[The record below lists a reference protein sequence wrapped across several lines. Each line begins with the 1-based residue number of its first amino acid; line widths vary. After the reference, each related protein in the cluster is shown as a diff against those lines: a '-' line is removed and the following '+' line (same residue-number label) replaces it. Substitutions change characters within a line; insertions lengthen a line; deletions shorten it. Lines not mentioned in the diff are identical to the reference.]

1 MYEIPYETWAYE
13 QHLFFIDFNRFHVAW
28 EDQPNMINIMRQP
41 IARRISDIYFKFTDQ
56 IKLDNSAKLNLEQC
70 IQRRRG
76 HCIVGNLQI
85 ITYFETFQIMQEISL
100 IKFTSSPPQ
109 KKTKKKTK
117 QKKSIKKIS
126 KFLTFQSRPSAHQSC
141 FFAGNIPACLEDTD
155 RPKPSGDTKLQKYH
169 IDKKFT

>member
-1 MYEIPYETWAYE
+1 MYDKSLADSKDYENFHRSPQQQAEITDFLYEIPYETWAYE

-85 ITYFETFQIMQEISL
+85 NIL
-100 IKFTSSPPQ
+100 KH
-109 KKTKKKTK
+109 
-117 QKKSIKKIS
+117 
-126 KFLTFQSRPSAHQSC
+126 SR
-141 FFAGNIPACLEDTD
+141 
-155 RPKPSGDTKLQKYH
+155 
-169 IDKKFT
+169 

>member
-1 MYEIPYETWAYE
+1 MTNLLQTQRTMKTFTEALNSKAEITDFLYEIPYETWAYE

-85 ITYFETFQIMQEISL
+85 IIL
-100 IKFTSSPPQ
+100 KH
-109 KKTKKKTK
+109 
-117 QKKSIKKIS
+117 
-126 KFLTFQSRPSAHQSC
+126 SR
-141 FFAGNIPACLEDTD
+141 
-155 RPKPSGDTKLQKYH
+155 
-169 IDKKFT
+169 

>member
-56 IKLDNSAKLNLEQC
+56 RKWDNSDKLNLEQC

-76 HCIVGNLQI
+76 HCIVRNLQI
-85 ITYFETFQIMQEISL
+85 LILKTFNICISNITL
-100 IKFTSSPPQ
+100 IKVVGLYAE
-109 KKTKKKTK
+109 
-117 QKKSIKKIS
+117 IYI
-126 KFLTFQSRPSAHQSC
+126 
-141 FFAGNIPACLEDTD
+141 
-155 RPKPSGDTKLQKYH
+155 
-169 IDKKFT
+169 